1 MRHARMLFSAG
12 LIALAACAQMPAA
25 AQPALLE
32 AGDATSNAVLA
43 SVLQKTLG
51 RPVTLAPDA
60 LTRESTLVIEPVPAR
75 IDGQRIDG
83 RDMQP
88 RIERFTL
95 QKQGGK
101 CVLLRE
107 GSPDPIALPGARCS

>member
-1 MRHARMLFSAG
+1 MRVPA
-12 LIALAACAQMPAA
+12 ALVRAFVLVAFTGCAQLP

-32 AGDATSNAVLA
+32 AGDTTSNAVLA
-43 SVLQKTLG
+43 AALQKALG

-95 QKQGGK
+95 QKQGAN

-107 GSPDPIALPGARCS
+107 GSPEPIALPGARCD